1 MSWSLGKAIKKVRIE
16 QGISQRA
23 LAQQAGLRQA
33 HLSLIENDHHDP
45 SATIV
50 RTLARVLGVSA
61 DVLLGLAGEDAE
73 EADAA
78 GRLPGRARQEAPA
91 AAGATG

>member
-16 QGISQRA
+16 QGMSQGA

-61 DVLLGLAGEDAE
+61 DVLLGLSGEAAE

-78 GRLPGRARQEAPA
+78 GVPPGRPRQAAPA
-91 AAGATG
+91 GTTG

>member
-1 MSWSLGKAIKKVRIE
+1 MSWSLGKAIKKVRIDK
-16 QGISQRA
+16 GISQRD
-23 LAQQAGLRQA
+23 LAHQAGLRQA

-50 RTLARVLGVSA
+50 RTLARELGVSA
-61 DVLLGLAGEDAE
+61 DVLLGLSS

-78 GRLPGRARQEAPA
+78 GVSPSHPHQA
-91 AAGATG
+91 AAVARASG

>member
-1 MSWSLGKAIKKVRIE
+1 MSWSLGKAIKKVRIDK
-16 QGISQRA
+16 GISQRD
-23 LAQQAGLRQA
+23 LAHQAGLRQA

-61 DVLLGLAGEDAE
+61 DVLLGLSGEEDTAGVPPGHTRQ
-73 EADAA
+73 DAA
-78 GRLPGRARQEAPA
+78 VASASH
-91 AAGATG
+91 